1 VPANAVLKSFV
12 LGLPDWTKLATA
24 PTVVQATVIAD
35 PTNAGNI
42 SVRFRGGISTNW
54 PPGASVS
61 FESVDLSEIEVRG
74 APNYKVLVA
83 GYAPGSRPRGRS
95 ALRLSQKYS
104 PEYAEVIPGNGGTG
118 ETGGELPPTGGG

>member
-1 VPANAVLKSFV
+1 MPANAVLTSIV
-12 LGLPDWTKLATA
+12 LGLPTWTKLAES

-35 PTNAGNI
+35 PTNGGNI
-42 SVRFRGGISTNW
+42 SVRFRSGITTSW

-74 APNYKVLVA
+74 STNYKVLVA
-83 GYAPGSRPRGRS
+83 AYAPGTRPRGRS
-95 ALRLSQKYS
+95 ALRLSQKYA
-104 PEYAEVIPGNGGTG
+104 PEYAEVIPGNGETG

>member
-1 VPANAVLKSFV
+1 MPANAVLTSIV
-12 LGLPDWTKLATA
+12 LGLPTWTKLADS

-35 PTNAGNI
+35 PTNGGNI
-42 SVRFRGGISTNW
+42 SVRFRGGIATNW

-83 GYAPGSRPRGRS
+83 AYAPGAQPRGRS
-95 ALRLSQKYS
+95 ALHLGAKYVAQD
-104 PEYAEVIPGNGGTG
+104 AEVIPTEG
-118 ETGGELPPTGGG
+118 EGEIGIG

>member
-1 VPANAVLKSFV
+1 VPANAVLTSIV
-12 LGLPDWTKLATA
+12 LGLPTWTKLATV

-83 GYAPGSRPRGRS
+83 AYAPGTRPRGRS
-95 ALRLSQKYS
+95 ALRLSQKFM
-104 PEYAEVIPGNGGTG
+104 PEYAQVNPGEG
-118 ETGGELPPTGGG
+118 ETGGEVPGTGG

>member
-1 VPANAVLKSFV
+1 MPANAVLKSFV
-12 LGLPDWTKLATA
+12 LGLPDWTKLATV

-74 APNYKVLVA
+74 APNYKVMVA
-83 GYAPGSRPRGRS
+83 GYAPGNRPRGRS
-95 ALRLSQKYS
+95 ALRLSQKYL
-104 PEYAEVIPGNGGTG
+104 PEYAQVIPGEG
-118 ETGGELPPTGGG
+118 ETGGEPGVG